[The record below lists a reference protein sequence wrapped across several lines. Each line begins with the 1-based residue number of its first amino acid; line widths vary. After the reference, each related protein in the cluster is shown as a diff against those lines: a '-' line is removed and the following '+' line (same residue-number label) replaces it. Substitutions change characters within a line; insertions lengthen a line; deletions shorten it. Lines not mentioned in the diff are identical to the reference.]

1 MENSHF
7 KEQVKTKEELRG
19 IIGAPNK
26 LAHQKIIS
34 YLDRHCREFIK
45 HSPFVIIATA
55 DHKGICDSSPRG
67 DHAGFVQVVD
77 EKRLLIPERSG
88 NQKVD
93 SLENILSNPQIG
105 LLFLIP
111 GIEETLRVNGKACI
125 VKDKTMLETMTVH
138 NKTPLLAISVEVQE
152 CFLHCSKAFK
162 RSKLWNP
169 ESWERV
175 ETLPSAAKIV
185 AEHAGFSN
193 LESRTNPEESKTQHL
208 YDKSR
213 YNAAFVILPSK
224 KVYLRQ

>member
-1 MENSHF
+1 M
-7 KEQVKTKEELRG
+7 
-19 IIGAPNK
+19 
-26 LAHQKIIS
+26 AHQKIIS

-55 DHKGICDSSPRG
+55 DYKGICDSSPRG
-67 DHAGFVQVVD
+67 DHPGFVQVVD
-77 EKRLLIPERSG
+77 EKRLLIPERRG

-111 GIEETLRVNGKACI
+111 GIEETLRINGKACI
-125 VKDKTMLETMTVH
+125 VKEKALLETMAVQ
-138 NKTPLLAISVEVQE
+138 NETPLLAIGVEVQE

-175 ETLPSAAKIV
+175 ETLPSAAQIV
-185 AEHAGFSN
+185 AEHAGFST
-193 LESRTNPEESKTQHL
+193 LESRNNPEESKTQHL
-208 YDKSR
+208 YE
-213 YNAAFVILPSK
+213 K
-224 KVYLRQ
+224 KPL

>member
-1 MENSHF
+1 MENGHF
-7 KEQVKTKEELRG
+7 KEQVKTKEELRRIVG
-19 IIGAPNK
+19 PPNK
-26 LAHQKIIS
+26 LAHQKIIP

-55 DHKGICDSSPRG
+55 DYKGICDSSPRG
-67 DHAGFVQVVD
+67 DHPGFVQVVD
-77 EKRLLIPERSG
+77 EKRLLIPERRG

-93 SLENILSNPQIG
+93 SLENILSSPQIS

-111 GIEETLRVNGKACI
+111 GIEETLRINGKACI
-125 VKDKTMLETMTVH
+125 VKEKALLETMAVH
-138 NKTPLLAISVEVQE
+138 NKAPLLAIGFEVQE

-185 AEHAGFSN
+185 AEHAGFST
-193 LESRTNPEESKTQHL
+193 LESRNNPEDSKTQHL
-208 YDKSR
+208 YE
-213 YNAAFVILPSK
+213 K
-224 KVYLRQ
+224 KPL

>member
-1 MENSHF
+1 MKRGMKNGHF
-7 KEQVKTKEELRG
+7 KERVKTKEELRR
-19 IIGAPNK
+19 IVGAPNK
-26 LAHQKIIS
+26 LAHQKIIP

-77 EKRLLIPERSG
+77 EKRLLIPERRG

-111 GIEETLRVNGKACI
+111 GIEETLRINGKACI
-125 VKDKTMLETMTVH
+125 VKDKTMLETMAVH
-138 NKTPLLAISVEVQE
+138 NETPLLAIDVEVQE

-185 AEHAGFSN
+185 AEHASFST
-193 LESRTNPEESKTQHL
+193 LESPNNPEGSKTQHL
-208 YDKSR
+208 YE
-213 YNAAFVILPSK
+213 K
-224 KVYLRQ
+224 KPL

>member
-7 KEQVKTKEELRG
+7 KEQVKTKEELRRIVG
-19 IIGAPNK
+19 PPNK
-26 LAHQKIIS
+26 LAHQKIIP

-55 DHKGICDSSPRG
+55 NHKGICDSSPRG

-77 EKRLLIPERSG
+77 EKRLLIPERRG

-93 SLENILSNPQIG
+93 SMENILPNPQIG

-111 GIEETLRVNGKACI
+111 GIEETLRINGRACI
-125 VKDKTMLETMTVH
+125 VKEKAILETMAVN
-138 NKTPLLAISVEVQE
+138 NKAPLLAIGVEVQE

-162 RSKLWNP
+162 RSKLWDP

-175 ETLPSAAKIV
+175 ETLPPAAKIV
-185 AEHAGFSN
+185 AEHAGIATMEISN
-193 LESRTNPEESKTQHL
+193 ESKEGKTEHF
-208 YDKSR
+208 YE
-213 YNAAFVILPSK
+213 K
-224 KVYLRQ
+224 KPL

>member
-1 MENSHF
+1 M
-7 KEQVKTKEELRG
+7 
-19 IIGAPNK
+19 
-26 LAHQKIIS
+26 
-34 YLDRHCREFIK
+34 
-45 HSPFVIIATA
+45 
-55 DHKGICDSSPRG
+55 
-67 DHAGFVQVVD
+67 D
-77 EKRLLIPERSG
+77 EKRLLIPERRG

-138 NKTPLLAISVEVQE
+138 NETPLLAIGVEVQE

-169 ESWERV
+169 EAWERV

-185 AEHAGFSN
+185 AEHAGISTIEIRSSHKEN
-193 LESRTNPEESKTQHL
+193 KTEHF
-208 YDKSR
+208 YE
-213 YNAAFVILPSK
+213 K
-224 KVYLRQ
+224 KPL

>member
-1 MENSHF
+1 MKNSHF
-7 KEQVKTKEELRG
+7 KERVKTKEELRR
-19 IIGAPNK
+19 IVGAPNK
-26 LAHQKIIS
+26 LAHQKIIP

-55 DHKGICDSSPRG
+55 DYKGICDSSPRG
-67 DHAGFVQVVD
+67 DHPGFVQVAD
-77 EKRLLIPERSG
+77 EKKLLIPERRG

-111 GIEETLRVNGKACI
+111 GIEETLRINGKACI
-125 VKDKTMLETMTVH
+125 VKDKTLLETMAVH
-138 NKTPLLAISVEVQE
+138 NKAPLLAIGVEVQE

-193 LESRTNPEESKTQHL
+193 LESRNNPKESKTQHL
-208 YDKSR
+208 YE
-213 YNAAFVILPSK
+213 K
-224 KVYLRQ
+224 KPL

>member
-26 LAHQKIIS
+26 LAYQKIIS

-105 LLFLIP
+105 SLF
-111 GIEETLRVNGKACI
+111 
-125 VKDKTMLETMTVH
+125 
-138 NKTPLLAISVEVQE
+138 
-152 CFLHCSKAFK
+152 
-162 RSKLWNP
+162 
-169 ESWERV
+169 
-175 ETLPSAAKIV
+175 
-185 AEHAGFSN
+185 
-193 LESRTNPEESKTQHL
+193 
-208 YDKSR
+208 
-213 YNAAFVILPSK
+213 
-224 KVYLRQ
+224 

>member
-1 MENSHF
+1 MKNDHF
-7 KEQVKTKEELRG
+7 RERVKTKEELRRIVG
-19 IIGAPNK
+19 TPNK
-26 LAHQKIIS
+26 LAHQKIIP

-45 HSPFVIIATA
+45 HSPFVIVATA
-55 DHKGICDSSPRG
+55 DYKGICDSSPRG

-77 EKRLLIPERSG
+77 EKRLLIPERRG

-138 NKTPLLAISVEVQE
+138 NETPLLAIGVEVQE

-185 AEHAGFSN
+185 AEHAGISTI
-193 LESRTNPEESKTQHL
+193 EIRSSRKENKTQHF
-208 YDKSR
+208 YE
-213 YNAAFVILPSK
+213 K
-224 KVYLRQ
+224 KPL

>member
-77 EKRLLIPERSG
+77 EKRLLIP
-88 NQKVD
+88 
-93 SLENILSNPQIG
+93 
-105 LLFLIP
+105 

-162 RSKLWNP
+162 RSKLRNP
-169 ESWERV
+169 GSWGKV
-175 ETLPSAAKIV
+175 ETLPSAVKVV
-185 AEHAGFSN
+185 AEHAGFST
-193 LESRTNPEESKTQHL
+193 LESRNNPEESKTQHF
-208 YDKSR
+208 YEKK
-213 YNAAFVILPSK
+213 AAIMRLLSFNHHQKYASGND
-224 KVYLRQ
+224 

>member
-1 MENSHF
+1 MKNSHF
-7 KEQVKTKEELRG
+7 KERVKTKEELRR
-19 IIGAPNK
+19 IVGAPNK
-26 LAHQKIIS
+26 LAHQKIIP

-55 DHKGICDSSPRG
+55 DYKGICDSSPRG
-67 DHAGFVQVVD
+67 DHPGFVQVAD
-77 EKRLLIPERSG
+77 EKKLLIPERRG

-111 GIEETLRVNGKACI
+111 GIEETLRINGKACI
-125 VKDKTMLETMTVH
+125 VKEKALLETMAVH
-138 NKTPLLAISVEVQE
+138 NKAPLLAIGVEVQE

-185 AEHAGFSN
+185 AEHAGFST
-193 LESRTNPEESKTQHL
+193 LENRNNPKESKTQHL
-208 YDKSR
+208 YE
-213 YNAAFVILPSK
+213 K
-224 KVYLRQ
+224 KPL